1 MQHFCSRL
9 ETCTPTSQQGTH
21 TRGQPAHTTPPLCG
35 SPSRSRTSRRGCRQ
49 PRCDA
54 MRCDAM
60 RCDAPT
66 PPTTPSSR
74 SQRSRSLPPPHSPQS
89 PLRQKFSR
97 EPSRRAPHN
106 AGQLRC
112 PTGGRRRGPEE
123 EQQTLAL
130 AHNCPKIFKIIVSR
144 FRPPPRKRFALIC
157 TKSI

>member
-21 TRGQPAHTTPPLCG
+21 TRGQPAHTTQPLCG

-74 SQRSRSLPPPHSPQS
+74 SQRSRSLPPPTAHSPRS
-89 PLRQKFSR
+89 GKSSLESRPGEHLTTPVSSAARQ
-97 EPSRRAPHN
+97 
-106 AGQLRC
+106 
-112 PTGGRRRGPEE
+112 GGGGE
-123 EQQTLAL
+123 
-130 AHNCPKIFKIIVSR
+130 AHNCPKIFKIMVSR
-144 FRPPPRKRFALIC
+144 FRLPPRKRFALIC